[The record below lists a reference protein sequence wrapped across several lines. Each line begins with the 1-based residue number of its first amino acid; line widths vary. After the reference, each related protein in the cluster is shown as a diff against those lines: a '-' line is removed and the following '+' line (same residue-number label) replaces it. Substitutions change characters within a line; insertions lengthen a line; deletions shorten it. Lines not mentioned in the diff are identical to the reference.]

1 VLYSCLGDVKWSQLH
16 PRRGLSRSVPTAYIE
31 AGKEEGARLLTGGK
45 RLSDPH
51 LAKGFYVEPTVFADV
66 TMDMRIA
73 KEEIFG
79 PVLSVLEWSDEDNML
94 AQVNQV
100 EYGLTCSIWTN
111 DLATAHRA
119 AAAVEAGFVW
129 INEVSKHFL
138 GAPFGGYKQSGTGR
152 EEGIEELLS
161 FTREKNIRIN
171 LKRRAGA
178 H

>member
-1 VLYSCLGDVKWSQLH
+1 M
-16 PRRGLSRSVPTAYIE
+16 PARRTAPGFSP
-31 AGKEEGARLLTGGK
+31 AANGP
-45 RLSDPH
+45 SDPH

-79 PVLSVLEWSDEDNML
+79 PILSILKWSDEEKTL

-119 AAAVEAGFVW
+119 AAAVEAGVMLVNHGF
-129 INEVSKHFL
+129 EH
-138 GAPFGGYKQSGTGR
+138 
-152 EEGIEELLS
+152 
-161 FTREKNIRIN
+161 
-171 LKRRAGA
+171 
-178 H
+178 